1 MLLFDGRTESGAG
14 SVQIIMDPGS
24 QQLTNPELEHR
35 KIPSYAAVFLT
46 LFVDVKPFLRCLFLI
61 KYLSFSIG
69 LKRHACIKAVRPKGL
84 HSGSLEN
91 KKTPAAD
98 KEKEASLLMP
108 AEISEVP
115 PCHLCGN
122 RFPHLRRLKEHYINV
137 HYREAFREKYT
148 GGKPIS
154 YTVEGDCQLCPYVG
168 KTKEL
173 VLHVGIAHGK
183 LKEFLPDEVW
193 YQLFGHQVRK
203 FKPPTVSHKATTKRV
218 KSSHPTA
225 NGKGGRLSAKPLS
238 TNEQLVLKSGK
249 AAAASKADGGQLL
262 SCQLCEYSASKND
275 VKMHYLSHY
284 REEMYVKYFP
294 KHKARPLSRKCDSC
308 SFKGRHAG
316 DLLRHM
322 WSAHGGAKEFL
333 PKAVWDQVR
342 PVLRTKN
349 SKKKKP
355 LMGNNSKFEQREHVS
370 KKKDEQSAAEKVKM
384 EEEQQKT
391 EDEQQK
397 SDDEQQ
403 KKREGKH
410 QREDEQ
416 QKMENYQQKGEV
428 EQKMEEKQQR
438 RKDEKH
444 DREDEQQQ
452 REDEQQQREDEQQQ
466 REDEQQQREDEQQQR
481 EDKQQEQVD
490 EEQEYDPFYND
501 LEYKE
506 EDMDFE
512 EMDLNN
518 QFDSEQNPGL
528 PDCPLCSLGFG
539 SRDKLLRH
547 LILVHFAERMCQDY
561 EIDTDDLLGDGY
573 SCVLCGSSENLPLE
587 EHLVHMGIRHGEYK
601 TILDVVI
608 ELWNGVHLYKA
619 VL

>member
-1 MLLFDGRTESGAG
+1 MLSLS
-14 SVQIIMDPGS
+14 
-24 QQLTNPELEHR
+24 
-35 KIPSYAAVFLT
+35 
-46 LFVDVKPFLRCLFLI
+46 LRCLFLI
-61 KYLSFSIG
+61 EYLSPSIG
-69 LKRHACIKAVRPKGL
+69 LKKHACTKADRPKGPD
-84 HSGSLEN
+84 SGSLEN

-98 KEKEASLLMP
+98 KGKEAT
-108 AEISEVP
+108 SEVP

-122 RFPHLRRLKEHYINV
+122 RFPHLRRLKEHYINI
-137 HYREAFREKYT
+137 HYRSEFREEYT

-154 YTVEGDCQLCPYVG
+154 YTVEGNCQLCSYVG

-183 LKEFLPDEVW
+183 LKDHLPNEVW
-193 YQLFGHQVRK
+193 DQLFGHQVRI
-203 FKPPTVSHKATTKRV
+203 FKPTTVSRKAATMLTKRV
-218 KSSHPTA
+218 KSKHADTKKKTVFDPVVPTTK
-225 NGKGGRLSAKPLS
+225 GKINIFVQPL
-238 TNEQLVLKSGK
+238 TGDEKKKEVLKSG
-249 AAAASKADGGQLL
+249 SKDDSVQLL
-262 SCQLCEYSASKND
+262 CCQLCEYSAEKND
-275 VKMHYLSHY
+275 LKKHYLSHY
-284 REEMYVKYFP
+284 RGEMYVKYFP

-308 SFKGRHAG
+308 SFKGRRAG

-349 SKKKKP
+349 RKKKKP
-355 LMGNNSKFEQREHVS
+355 LMGNSTFERREHAS
-370 KKKDEQSAAEKVKM
+370 KKKDEQSAADKLKM
-384 EEEQQKT
+384 PEEEQQKT

-397 SDDEQQ
+397 TDDEQQ
-403 KKREGKH
+403 KKREDKH

-416 QKMENYQQKGEV
+416 QKMEDYQQKGEV
-428 EQKMEEKQQR
+428 EQKMEEKQQNKEDKQQQR
-438 RKDEKH
+438 EEKQH
-444 DREDEQQQ
+444 EREDEQQQ
-452 REDEQQQREDEQQQ
+452 S
-466 REDEQQQREDEQQQR
+466 
-481 EDKQQEQVD
+481 EDKQQEQVE
-490 EEQEYDPFYND
+490 EEQEFDPFYSD

-518 QFDSEQNPGL
+518 QFDSEHNPGL
-528 PDCPLCSLGFG
+528 PDCTLCSLGFG

-547 LILVHFAERMCQDY
+547 LILVHFAERMCKDY